1 MKLSDLISFLNLTIY
16 PSVALVFFLAAFLA
30 ILVKVLRQP
39 RSETNAIANMPLND
53 DVISD
58 PRATIKQPQSD
69 HAHTDKGN
77 SHG

>member
-1 MKLSDLISFLNLTIY
+1 MKLSDLMSFLNLTIY

-39 RSETNAIANMPLND
+39 RAETNAIANMPLND
-53 DVISD
+53 DVICH
-58 PRATIKQPQSD
+58 PRTTIKQPKSD
-69 HAHTDKGN
+69 HAQTDKGV